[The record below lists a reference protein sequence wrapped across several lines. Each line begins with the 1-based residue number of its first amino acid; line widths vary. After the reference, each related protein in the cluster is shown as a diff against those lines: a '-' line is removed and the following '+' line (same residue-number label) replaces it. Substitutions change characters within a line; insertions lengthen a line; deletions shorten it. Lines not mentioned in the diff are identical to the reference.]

1 MTTADGDDAGPDRDH
16 PRDRRPAEPATP
28 VVRALAVL
36 SRPAVRLTLLGLGLL
51 AVLLVVRSAGG
62 LSRDAI
68 ARMVADAGP
77 WGPVAFVALYA
88 VLTVAMVPGSIIT
101 AAGGVLFGAL
111 AGTALSVTGATAGAV
126 AAFLLSRRLG
136 REQVEQLAGE
146 RIGRF
151 DAWLERR
158 GFSAVLYLRL
168 IPVFPFNVANYVVGV
183 TAVDFRAYTLATALG
198 MIPGAYAFAA
208 IGGHVDDVT
217 SPGFLSAVALLVVLA
232 IGGPLVERWV
242 RRSRDRRG
250 TKEAADPDASRPRG
264 T

>member
-1 MTTADGDDAGPDRDH
+1 MTAADEDDVGQT
-16 PRDRRPAEPATP
+16 PRDRDPAEPATSP
-28 VVRALAVL
+28 VVRALGVL
-36 SRPAVRLTLLGLGLL
+36 SRPAVRLTLLSVGLL
-51 AVLLVVRSAGG
+51 AVLVLVRSAGG

-68 ARMVADAGP
+68 ARVVADAGA

-88 VLTVAMVPGSIIT
+88 VLTVAMVPGSILT

-136 REQVEQLAGE
+136 REQVERLAGE

-168 IPVFPFNVANYVVGV
+168 IPVFPFNVANYVAGV
-183 TAVDFRAYTLATALG
+183 TAVDLRAYTLATALG

-208 IGGHVDDVT
+208 IGGNLDDVT
-217 SPGFLSAVALLVVLA
+217 SPAFISAAALLVVLA
-232 IGGPLVERWV
+232 VGGPLVERWV
-242 RRSRDRRG
+242 RRTGDPRR
-250 TKEAADPDASRPRG
+250 TTEAADQHVSGPRE

>member
-1 MTTADGDDAGPDRDH
+1 MTAADRDDAGTDQDPGDRE
-16 PRDRRPAEPATP
+16 PAEPTASP
-28 VVRALAVL
+28 VVRALGVL
-36 SRPAVRLTLLGLGLL
+36 SQPAVRLTLLGVGLL
-51 AVLLVVRSAGG
+51 ALLLVVRSAGG

-68 ARMVADAGP
+68 TRVVVDAGP

-111 AGTALSVTGATAGAV
+111 AGTVLSVTGATAGAV

-151 DAWLERR
+151 EVWLERR

-168 IPVFPFNVANYVVGV
+168 IPVFPFNVANYAVGV
-183 TAVDFRAYTLATALG
+183 TAVDLRAYTLATALG
-198 MIPGAYAFAA
+198 VIPGAYAFAA
-208 IGGHVDDVT
+208 IGGHFDDVT
-217 SPGFLSAVALLVVLA
+217 SPAFLSAVALLVVLA
-232 IGGPLVERWV
+232 VGGPLIERWV
-242 RRSRDRRG
+242 RRTADQRR
-250 TKEAADPDASRPRG
+250 TTEVTDHDSSHPRG